1 MVLCLLLLNSK
12 CIKVFVEGK
21 KGRKKKKEMHS
32 LIVQLKTVSG
42 RGGVKQV
49 VMSCIDSSFERFDNA
64 SQGWSS
70 RGSYL
75 TFFFPGFPHTLI
87 CSLNN
92 TSLVPMTFK
101 LRVPGDGDGH
111 KSISSCD
118 QYSDYKRPSGNKD
131 EIPIMKPKEFT
142 ITPSSG
148 TIRPQGFAAIRVK
161 CTAF

>member
-64 SQGWSS
+64 SQG
-70 RGSYL
+70 
-75 TFFFPGFPHTLI
+75 
-87 CSLNN
+87 
-92 TSLVPMTFK
+92 
-101 LRVPGDGDGH
+101 
-111 KSISSCD
+111 
-118 QYSDYKRPSGNKD
+118 
-131 EIPIMKPKEFT
+131 
-142 ITPSSG
+142 
-148 TIRPQGFAAIRVK
+148 
-161 CTAF
+161 

>member
-1 MVLCLLLLNSK
+1 
-12 CIKVFVEGK
+12 
-21 KGRKKKKEMHS
+21 MHS
-32 LIVQLKTVSG
+32 LTVQLRTISG

-49 VMSCIDSSFERFDNA
+49 VMNCTGSSFKWFGNTSR
-64 SQGWSS
+64 GWSFKGGYS
-70 RGSYL
+70 GALISHL
-75 TFFFPGFPHTLI
+75 TFCFPGFPHTLI

-111 KSISSCD
+111 KSISSCE
-118 QYSDYKRPSGNKD
+118 QYSDNKRPFWNKD
-131 EIPIMKPKEFT
+131 ERPITKPKEFT

-161 CTAF
+161 CTASQHILPGSHALR